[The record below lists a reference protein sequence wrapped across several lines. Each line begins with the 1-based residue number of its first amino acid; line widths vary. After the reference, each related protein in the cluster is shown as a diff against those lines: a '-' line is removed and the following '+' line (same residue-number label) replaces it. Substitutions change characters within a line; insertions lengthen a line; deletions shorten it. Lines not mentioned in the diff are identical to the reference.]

1 MLRHDPEFQQSL
13 DLLSDSLSA
22 YLRDNWDFNAR
33 RAAIETDAGW
43 QPQVWQDI
51 ASELGLLA
59 AAESEEHGGLGLGL
73 AAQGRIAEVL
83 GENLA
88 LTPYLESTI
97 LGAALLRN
105 GGDEA
110 HSLLGRTLEGTI
122 IAPALYEPHSRYNPL
137 AVKTRATEGP
147 QGWTLS
153 GQKRVVRAAPW
164 AKALI
169 VSALTP
175 DGLGLFIVETGTA
188 NLRLETLKLHDGQ
201 RAAEVYLEGA
211 EASRIHI
218 GSDARAIITNALQ
231 EATFGLCAEA
241 VGVMRRLTHATHDYV
256 RQRKQFGLPIGAFQA
271 LQFRLADMA
280 MALEE
285 AEAILPATLEALES
299 SDQPLRAR
307 AISSAKLTIDRACE
321 TVGTGAV
328 QLHGAIGLTDEL
340 DVSHAFKRTLMIQHE
355 LGDTHHHSALRA
367 AA

>member
-1 MLRHDPEFQQSL
+1 MSRHDPEFQQSL

-22 YLRDNWDFNAR
+22 YLRDNWDFNTR
-33 RAAIETDAGW
+33 RTA
-43 QPQVWQDI
+43 I
-51 ASELGLLA
+51 ASESGWSPDIWHNLAQELGLLA
-59 AAESEEHGGLGLGL
+59 AAENEEAGGMGLGL

-83 GENLA
+83 GQNLT
-88 LTPYLESTI
+88 LTPYLETSI
-97 LGAALLRN
+97 LGAALLRE
-105 GGDEA
+105 GGEFA
-110 HSLLGRTLEGTI
+110 TTLLARTLEGQI
-122 IAPALYEPHSRYNPL
+122 VAPALYEPHSRYNPL
-137 AVKTRATEGP
+137 AVKTRATHTAT
-147 QGWTLS
+147 GWILS

-164 AKALI
+164 AEALI
-169 VSALTP
+169 VSAQTD
-175 DGLGLFIVETGTA
+175 DGLGLFIVETNAAG
-188 NLRLETLKLHDGQ
+188 LRLETLHLHDGP
-201 RAAEVYLEGA
+201 RAAEVYLADTPATPIHAGA
-211 EASRIHI
+211 DVSVVIT
-218 GSDARAIITNALQ
+218 SAIE

-299 SDQPLRAR
+299 NNATLRAR

-321 TVGTGAV
+321 TIGTGAV

-340 DVSHAFKRTLMIQHE
+340 DVSHAFKRTLLIQHE